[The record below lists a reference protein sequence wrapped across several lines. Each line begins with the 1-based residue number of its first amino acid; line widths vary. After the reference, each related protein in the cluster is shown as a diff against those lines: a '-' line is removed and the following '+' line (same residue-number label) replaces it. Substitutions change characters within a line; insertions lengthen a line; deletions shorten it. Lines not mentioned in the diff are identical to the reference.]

1 MSYETK
7 KVEDG
12 GDAFP
17 MVRDMTNSPN
27 WDYHPG
33 MSLRDYFAASALQGI
48 ICGCYA
54 GNNAG
59 FTPEG
64 NVCAAFEYADA
75 MINRRKR

>member
-1 MSYETK
+1 MSDETK

-33 MSLRDYFAASALQGI
+33 MSLRDYFAGMALSTTSASALGV
-48 ICGCYA
+48 A
-54 GNNAG
+54 GMWRCRIPKTGLKNQKGERN
-59 FTPEG
+59 E
-64 NVCAAFEYADA
+64 NSND
-75 MINRRKR
+75 